1 MSEQKVIYLPP
12 GVNTEEILRNRL
24 KNAEDRIENDGGNF
38 VGFGSSLANFPGG
51 VNGGFAFNPF
61 GLPGSAEFGGEMLSN
76 ANTIFKALRWYFVSN
91 FRQVL
96 SEAYVEIG
104 LISTIVDVPVDDAFR
119 GGIEIRSKQLS
130 PEQVEELQISLDRDD
145 DLNTVAQAAKW
156 SRLFGGGGVIILTD
170 QDPRTPLDLTKITE
184 DSPLEFRSV
193 DMWELFYMDQNV
205 NDAFDPSLMEHTQE
219 HYNYYGKLVHRSRV
233 MRLKG
238 LVAPSFVRPRLRGW
252 GFSVVERLVRSLNQY
267 LKNTSLTF
275 ELLDEAKVDVYH
287 IKNLVN
293 TLLSPQGANRV
304 KQRVATANQ
313 IKNFQNAIVID
324 SEDEYEQKQLNFSG
338 LSDVM
343 VQCRIQIASEMRIP
357 LTKLFGISA
366 AGFNSGEDDIENY
379 NASVEAEV
387 RSKVKYMVLR
397 MIEIKCQKLFQMVPD
412 DLMVTFKPLRVLS
425 APDEETV
432 KTQKFARLKEAA
444 AEGLITPQQ
453 FIDAANKGNL
463 FDIQLESPD
472 MLNPSAPF
480 DTAKESDLVDPNRPF
495 DSLDP
500 GANRVDTRSITPFEY
515 SGSGKGHKTKATPAQ
530 KQKEENPTQRE
541 WMDAPLE
548 HDEDAQHEL
557 KLEKPAA
564 KDTDDAPDPKVPK
577 AKEAKPQKTVPKTE
591 AKDAPEQRRVNN
603 GKKEIEL
610 ERYYR
615 SLDTKLQGAMPAY
628 KNPKTG
634 KITTGQD
641 HLEAFT
647 HGHPELEVDED
658 QGGNVIFIDKK
669 GNRFKEAGV
678 KTGTGPNFGWKLKG
692 GDMVT
697 RKQFDQLID
706 DCEKYER
713 QGNSYSPG
721 PGHGKSTKDKDGKTL
736 KRGDIIE
743 YKGSK
748 LEVQSIDLD
757 GTFRA
762 GYFEKKDEFKSPEEL
777 SGEMVR
783 KVNAGRQDDRIVQ
796 ERLKIGLTP
805 ALMDK
810 KTKAVHEGRFDQLH
824 LDILAS
830 LPKGAVLSDYY
841 KGFMHKGRFIFE
853 QEANLL
859 TQKLWEEGK
868 LSNSADP
875 RPLKRVAVVA
885 VRCGNSLLTGKRRD
899 TGCWTN
905 PGGSCNE
912 GESFEDA
919 AVRELQEETG
929 LVAAVDQ
936 LEHLTEKV
944 YSYPDH
950 RTQVVCYTLTLPQKE
965 QARTMNDPDL
975 EVERWRWVDL
985 SPNTLELRSWNREA
999 DEDIAV
1005 NTLLEGVTA

>member
-119 GGIEIRSKQLS
+119 GGMEIKSKQLS

-184 DSPLEFRSV
+184 DSPLEFRAV

-267 LKNTSLTF
+267 IKNTSLTF

-379 NASVEAEV
+379 NASVESEV

-463 FDIQLESPD
+463 FDIQLESPN

-603 GKKEIEL
+603 GRGHVTMDNGEA
-610 ERYYR
+610 RTAR
-615 SLDTKLQGAMPAY
+615 DA
-628 KNPKTG
+628 NN
-634 KITTGQD
+634 KI
-641 HLEAFT
+641 
-647 HGHPELEVDED
+647 
-658 QGGNVIFIDKK
+658 I
-669 GNRFKEAGV
+669 
-678 KTGTGPNFGWKLKG
+678 
-692 GDMVT
+692 
-697 RKQFDQLID
+697 
-706 DCEKYER
+706 
-713 QGNSYSPG
+713 
-721 PGHGKSTKDKDGKTL
+721 
-736 KRGDIIE
+736 KRGDRVS
-743 YKGSK
+743 YKGATGVVDGIDSDN
-748 LEVQSIDLD
+748 SIRVSFYKAKGEYQKFSD
-757 GTFRA
+757 GSWCP
-762 GYFEKKDEFKSPEEL
+762 EWDETGAES
-777 SGEMVR
+777 VR
-783 KVNAGRQDDRIVQ
+783 KMNAGRQDDMIVKK
-796 ERLKIGLTP
+796 RLKIGLTP